1 VIGVNQICIQRATHG
16 HRHGQIP
23 NGSGL
28 IGIIILLMAGIG
40 SSCLG
45 SPSLSMEHSEAR
57 DDYIDVKNPNRNLAV
72 FES

>member
-1 VIGVNQICIQRATHG
+1 VRGVVFFAWHEKM
-16 HRHGQIP
+16 
-23 NGSGL
+23 GL
-28 IGIIILLMAGIG
+28 IGIIIILLMAGIG